1 MHLVDALE
9 TTWKQS
15 IKKQNTNLN
24 SLSLYDHHLIEK
36 KQVYSFGK
44 LNSKELYILILRN
57 YKNQRQKGISRL
69 SLNPQL
75 FTGRIFICYHV
86 RPPLTQKIALCN
98 TKF

>member
-36 KQVYSFGK
+36 KT
-44 LNSKELYILILRN
+44 
-57 YKNQRQKGISRL
+57 
-69 SLNPQL
+69 SL
-75 FTGRIFICYHV
+75 FFW
-86 RPPLTQKIALCN
+86 
-98 TKF
+98 